1 MSIKAIAR
9 DLYRAQ
15 QKVNRLEQELE
26 GASAAGQETLNVELQ
41 QARNELAMLRRILQ
55 GEKESAEYRKKFK
68 GFGR

>member
-26 GASAAGQETLNVELQ
+26 GASAVRQEALRTELQ
-41 QARNELAMLRRILQ
+41 QARNELAMLRRILD
-55 GEKESAEYRKKFK
+55 GEKESGQFRKKFK